1 MKRLLKVAITFGLA
15 SSFALCARSVESV
28 TAAYAIQGKVMSEFK
43 GVRLGLKREAVKT
56 LMGNP
61 ESSND
66 TSDDFKLTGEDTM
79 TVHYDNGE
87 VKAIQLAFLDPK
99 NAPAWK
105 DVVGDA
111 EMTELASGAKN
122 ARKTVDAE
130 KFWVSF
136 YQTKDG
142 MITRITIS
150 KQ

>member
-1 MKRLLKVAITFGLA
+1 MKRLLKVAIALGLVG
-15 SSFALCARSVESV
+15 SFALCARSVESV
-28 TAAYAIQGKVMSEFK
+28 TAAYAIQGKVMNEFK
-43 GVRLGLKREAVKT
+43 GVRLGLKRDAVKAA
-56 LMGNP
+56 MGNP
-61 ESSND
+61 ENSTD
-66 TSDDFKLTGEDTM
+66 TSDDFKLTGDDTM

-111 EMTELASGAKN
+111 ELNELANGAKN

-150 KQ
+150 RQ

>member
-1 MKRLLKVAITFGLA
+1 MNRLLKVAIALGLV
-15 SSFALCARSVESV
+15 SSFALCAQSVES
-28 TAAYAIQGKVMSEFK
+28 AAAGYATQGKVLREYK
-43 GVRLGLKREAVKT
+43 GVKLGLKRDEVKAA
-56 LMGNP
+56 MGNP
-61 ESSND
+61 ENSTDTND
-66 TSDDFKLTGEDTM
+66 EFKLTGDDTM

-111 EMTELASGAKN
+111 EMNELPSGAKN
-122 ARKTVDAE
+122 ARKTMEAE

-142 MITRITIS
+142 TTTRITIS